1 MLGEQGGIAQGE
13 RRGGKKEQRRPIL
26 CLESKKIIRWRKQAD
41 EGREW
46 QGQFGG
52 GGGNQPPL
60 RQQKEKKEPSNW

>member
-1 MLGEQGGIAQGE
+1 MPKGKGGGEM
-13 RRGGKKEQRRPIL
+13 EQRRPSL

-46 QGQFGG
+46 QGQFVV
-52 GGGNQPPL
+52 GGNLPPL

>member
-1 MLGEQGGIAQGE
+1 M
-13 RRGGKKEQRRPIL
+13 EQRRPIL

-46 QGQFGG
+46 QGQFVV
-52 GGGNQPPL
+52 GGNLPPL